1 MHMSAH
7 KLTRRLRDLLGEIA
21 TEAGR
26 MLVSQIT
33 LKYGDEADLNAL
45 RRMGLVEI
53 VDHPIV
59 ENRFTNLPAAAVAI
73 TEAGRSTLGAG
84 PS

>member
-1 MHMSAH
+1 
-7 KLTRRLRDLLGEIA
+7 
-21 TEAGR
+21 
-26 MLVSQIT
+26 
-33 LKYGDEADLNAL
+33 
-45 RRMGLVEI
+45 MGLVEI